1 MPDSAVADAGVYSV
15 SERLCLDARPAT
27 SNGGGR
33 TADLFGVV
41 ESTAGRGVV
50 ANVGVGSVTEGG
62 DVGSA
67 RGDRVSTVGL
77 PEYSPVSSKPVTDG
91 RVASP
96 LELASRSTIRFT
108 RLFRAFALV
117 AARCGDRWCDEEG
130 EKGGL
135 LEGLA
140 RFDAA
145 GGTAIAAVVA
155 TPTGT
160 VDGE

>member
-1 MPDSAVADAGVYSV
+1 VPDSGVADAGVYSV

-27 SNGGGR
+27 SSGGGW
-33 TADLFGVV
+33 TADLAGVAV
-41 ESTAGRGVV
+41 STAGRGVV
-50 ANVGVGSVTEGG
+50 ANVGAGSAAEGS

-67 RGDRVSTVGL
+67 RGDRVSTVGP
-77 PEYSPVSSKPVTDG
+77 PEYSLVSSEPVTDR

-96 LELASRSTIRFT
+96 LEPASRSTMRFT
-108 RLFRAFALV
+108 RFFRAFALV
-117 AARCGDRWCDEEG
+117 AARSGDRWCDDEG
-130 EKGGL
+130 EKAGL

-140 RFDAA
+140 RFDAD